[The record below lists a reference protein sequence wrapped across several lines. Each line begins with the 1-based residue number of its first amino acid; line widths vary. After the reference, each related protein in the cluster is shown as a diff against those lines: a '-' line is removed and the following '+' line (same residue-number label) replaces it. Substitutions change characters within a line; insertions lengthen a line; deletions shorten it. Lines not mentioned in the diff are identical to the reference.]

1 MKKALSSPLLPL
13 FIAGLASLAW
23 IIQLPALFS
32 SGSIAPYYHIDLDVY
47 REGGR
52 ALLRGENL
60 YAQSYV
66 LDNGFSLP
74 FTYPPFAAALFAM
87 VSWLPLWPLSVLLT
101 AASLGALWVCLYA
114 VISRSCATE
123 RPGWW
128 SSWALCACMLMEPVT
143 ETLSFGQVN
152 LLLTAAVVVDC
163 LLLSPRSQWH
173 GVLTGIAI
181 AIKLTPAVFLAVFF
195 VRRDWRALATA
206 VVSFAACGV
215 VGHLA
220 SPASSAVYWTDTLRD
235 SSRIGGLAYAGNQSL
250 RGLLSRIV
258 PEQATTLWV
267 LGCIAIVALL
277 WWLMEHT
284 SSQVELVLLASSA
297 ALLCSPV
304 SWSHH
309 FTWLCL
315 VAVYLTARRHW
326 FLAALTW
333 LTLLARGH
341 WLVPHNEQLEL
352 TWSWWQQIPGNDYFL
367 LVVLLVA
374 ACCWVRLTPAED
386 GALVRRLAP
395 IGGGLSV
402 QPTTGTLP
410 KPHSAN
416 DATAQ

>member
-1 MKKALSSPLLPL
+1 M
-13 FIAGLASLAW
+13 AW
-23 IIQLPALFS
+23 IIQPAALFS
-32 SGSIAPYYHIDLDVY
+32 SGSIVPSYHIDLDVY

-74 FTYPPFAAALFAM
+74 FTYPPFAATLFAM
-87 VSWLPLWPLSVLLT
+87 VSWLPLWPLSILLT
-101 AASLGALWVCLYA
+101 AASVAALWVCLYA
-114 VISRSCATE
+114 VLSRSCTTH

-128 SSWALCACMLMEPVT
+128 SSWALCACLLTEPIT

-152 LLLTAAVVVDC
+152 LLLTAAVIVDC
-163 LLLSPRSQWH
+163 LILRPRNPWR
-173 GVLTGIAI
+173 GILTGAAI

-206 VVSFAACGV
+206 VGAFVACGV
-215 VGHLA
+215 VGYLA
-220 SPASSAVYWTDTLRD
+220 SPASSAVYWTDTIRD
-235 SSRIGGLAYAGNQSL
+235 SSRIGGLAYSSNQSL

-258 PEQATTLWV
+258 PEQATDLWIIGCLIIVVTLWWV
-267 LGCIAIVALL
+267 
-277 WWLMEHT
+277 MERK
-284 SSQVELVLLASSA
+284 SSQIELVLLASSA

-315 VAVYLTARRHW
+315 AAVYLTARRRW
-326 FLAALTW
+326 FFAGLTW
-333 LTLLARGH
+333 LVLVARGH
-341 WLVPHNEQLEL
+341 WLVPHGEQLEL

-367 LVVLLVA
+367 LVVFLVA
-374 ACCWVRLTPAED
+374 LSCLLKLTPAEE
-386 GALVRRLAP
+386 GSFFRRLAP
-395 IGGGLSV
+395 IAGGVSV
-402 QPTTGTLP
+402 QPKTGTLP
-410 KPHSAN
+410 RAHRAK